1 MTIKIKTSNIEIEYT
16 DEYSIIEEAAKKR
29 IIDILDKIYEK
40 EELANNNKAKSKCKY
55 CGGEDKGQ

>member
-1 MTIKIKTSNIEIEYT
+1 MKLRIKTSNIEIEYT

-29 IIDILDKIYEK
+29 IIDLLDKIYEQ
-40 EELANNNKAKSKCKY
+40 EELANNSKAKSKCKY

>member
-16 DEYSIIEEAAKKR
+16 DEYSIIDEAAKKR
-29 IIDILDKIYEK
+29 IIDLLDKIYEE

>member
-1 MTIKIKTSNIEIEYT
+1 MRLHIKTSNIEIEYT

-29 IIDILDKIYEK
+29 LIELLDRLYEK
-40 EELANNNKAKSKCKY
+40 EELANKTNPNCKY